1 MDIGAVFTHHTE
13 GYIQGGQE
21 CRLRSYSG
29 VSKCGY
35 SALVQVRERAET
47 SLLTLKLAPF
57 LATVPQVKPPNS
69 PCVPSETCCLCHCL
83 YLVPSPG
90 SLLWCK
96 ANPSGDGTQQHRAH
110 SRQQEWTKQQWA
122 GKHIRMFNC

>member
-47 SLLTLKLAPF
+47 SLLTQTGTLLSH
-57 LATVPQVKPPNS
+57 S
-69 PCVPSETCCLCHCL
+69 PTGQTS
-83 YLVPSPG
+83 
-90 SLLWCK
+90 
-96 ANPSGDGTQQHRAH
+96 Q
-110 SRQQEWTKQQWA
+110 
-122 GKHIRMFNC
+122 